1 MDCANY
7 LHSAGKNQS
16 SSYNVARVADPH
28 IKDRNRTER
37 TGSGQKEP
45 DRGRKNRIVAER
57 TGTGQ
62 KGPDPEPIQQ

>member
-16 SSYNVARVADPH
+16 STYNEARVADPH

-45 DRGRKNRIVAER
+45 DRGRKDRNRTER
-57 TGTGQ
+57 TGSRA
-62 KGPDPEPIQQ
+62 DPAIKKTHEP